1 MTLIAFTYWMHL
13 LFGFFVLDTFSQICP
28 TQWDPT
34 GPSVDLSLFAY
45 RFSTFFAKSLSFQFL
60 NKVCFSPINQRW
72 VGLTWTILSIDY
84 ADCFQVSA
92 HGREGLFGCY
102 WAIYVCLALGS
113 TQTLTEIVCWCRLF
127 LKLCVSDLLGRLR
140 ATQCWF
146 ECLVACLD
154 AGGLSKYEYVVCLC
168 VWSLNKGW
176 TSSHLNST
184 VSLSLSLSRSSFF
197 HVDMDKR

>member
-1 MTLIAFTYWMHL
+1 MCIFPIFEQGMVFTDQLKMIRFDLNNSPSHWLCWL
-13 LFGFFVLDTFSQICP
+13 L
-28 TQWDPT
+28 
-34 GPSVDLSLFAY
+34 PSIGTWERGSL
-45 RFSTFFAKSLSFQFL
+45 
-60 NKVCFSPINQRW
+60 
-72 VGLTWTILSIDY
+72 
-84 ADCFQVSA
+84 
-92 HGREGLFGCY
+92 GCY

-176 TSSHLNST
+176 TSSHFNST
-184 VSLSLSLSRSSFF
+184 LSLFVFPSFF
-197 HVDMDKR
+197 LVDMGKRLLTLYLVIYQLQ